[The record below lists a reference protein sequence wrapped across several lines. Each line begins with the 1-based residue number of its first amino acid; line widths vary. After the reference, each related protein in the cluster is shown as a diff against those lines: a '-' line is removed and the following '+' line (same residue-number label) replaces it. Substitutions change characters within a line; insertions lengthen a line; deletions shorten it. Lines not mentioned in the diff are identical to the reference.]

1 MVGDYAPPRP
11 NRFEIDMAAIAH
23 NLGQI
28 RALVGTSTKIIAA
41 LKGDGYGFGLIPVAR
56 TMVQHG
62 ADMIALADIAEAASV
77 RLEGIE
83 LPILLYAG
91 NPFDADAVQAM
102 VAYDLMPTVLDITG
116 AETLSTQAQGPI
128 RCFVKVDVGLER
140 LGALPMQAVA
150 LVEAV
155 TQLPKLELAG
165 LYAHMD
171 VPDGHG
177 VEDYID
183 WQWQAFDGVCSQLK
197 SVGIQI
203 PLRLL
208 SSSAVLRFS
217 SAFNLDAVDPGH
229 LLFGLMPAGPVKLD
243 IDLKPAFVALSSR
256 LIHTRMVERTEF
268 IDFSPINLR
277 PGDRFGVIPFGL
289 RDGIS
294 ALTCGE
300 VLVRG
305 KRVPIAGSFCMEH
318 TRIDLSLIP
327 DASVGDEVV
336 LIGRQGS
343 EAITLREVTDSQNA
357 PAIMPAL
364 SVGRGVQRVLR

>member
-62 ADMIALADIAEAASV
+62 ADMIALADIAEAASL

-91 NPFDADAVQAM
+91 NPFDTDAVQAM
-102 VAYDLMPTVLDITG
+102 VAYDLMPTVLDVTG
-116 AETLSTQAQGPI
+116 AEILSTQAPGPI

-140 LGALPMQAVA
+140 LGAPPMQAVA

-155 TQLPKLELAG
+155 TQLPNLELAG
-165 LYAHMD
+165 LYSHMD
-171 VPDGHG
+171 VPEGHG
-177 VEDYID
+177 VGDYID
-183 WQWQAFDGVCSQLK
+183 WQWRAFDGVCSQLQAL
-197 SVGIQI
+197 GIEI

-229 LLFGLMPAGPVKLD
+229 LLFGLTPAGPVKLD
-243 IDLKPAFVALSSR
+243 IDLKPAFVGLSSR
-256 LIHTRMVERTEF
+256 LIHVRMVERTEF
-268 IDFSPINLR
+268 LDFSPIDLR

-289 RDGIS
+289 RDGIA

-305 KRVPIAGSFCMEH
+305 QRVPIAGPFCMEH

-336 LIGRQGS
+336 LIGCQGN
-343 EAITLREVTDSQNA
+343 EAITLREVTDSQKA

-364 SVGRGVQRVLR
+364 SIGHGVQRVLR